1 MSLRGT
7 SKWGKLLRK
16 PDGSDKN
23 FNLNEDVVDFL
34 KPSTEKERIPGEGTR
49 QLPAPRI
56 DTFAAQRWPDA
67 SDVRKAVASPPGTYA
82 SKPKRKKNVN
92 VAFVRTPP
100 EIIGE
105 GGDDSEVPVVEVSRA
120 KAKLARSQT
129 ERRPVAPVL
138 DTQAAEKH
146 RQAANYPLSAPAVRN
161 AYQRKNSLADPTH
174 PVNHPFFES
183 QSQPVPPPVP
193 EHAPVQQSPRPGL
206 LKRAPTTFSN
216 LEDHEAS
223 PVSDEEVPPIPPH
236 LELPIKTIR
245 PLESPM
251 SPPIIDNSELATF
264 LQDSPPQ
271 PRSLPPREAKRQS
284 MIREEE
290 GRVLRRLSRL
300 DYDEVAPNVLDPR
313 RPPSP
318 NSPPRQSRSRSPQL
332 PSIVPTDFNFDPH
345 DHLRSA
351 SPEQQA
357 PPIVLPHRAHP
368 LPDVPGQ
375 HDGPDPATRNVQPSF
390 SSSHY
395 TNDSTH
401 SASSHRQ
408 RLPSDFLASSS
419 PASSVRSASLQPN
432 TASRPPHAANVHP
445 LPQPPTRDPSPSYF
459 SQRSLAPQTTNVN
472 GLTPGLTPGITP
484 GITPGLSPGLPANL
498 PIPTYDA
505 NGRSG
510 SAFSYRNISPPEHVQ
525 GTAEHDA
532 LFDFGMRV
540 AHMRGVFRLT
550 AEREKSIQSCTI
562 REWIRAAIW
571 WLHKG
576 RAGLTVQIRNTPK
589 GSNRPETLTQAHV
602 DVAKTWWIL
611 TDVLSG
617 ADSPHSKVD
626 SPQDT
631 LLRDMDIVRASL
643 RTFTLSMSRNN
654 VMPPHQSLI
663 QGQDTTMWVE
673 YPRFASD
680 VASLLRG
687 NTSQA
692 LIAQDQLEEANPLEA
707 LPLGDTRDTFCYSR
721 MFVSASINTEEADTD
736 RVVLPCVLTMIRGK
750 SEFQTSVVISSQAD
764 MVNLSIRPGDGGY
777 GKGPTWH
784 DVSWKSKEHGLY
796 IRLPRGFTLN
806 LAFQEP
812 DFRSLWSMVDYTN
825 KIYSSMKPEGD
836 ERMIHKAH
844 LGEIAHTDSTNPS
857 AFSKDKVRSCTA
869 FVFEK
874 RLHVR
879 TGLGETN
886 LHRGYR
892 LLLMANP
899 VNKSLTMAG
908 IPLCRTTPLLFEMSA
923 ETEPSIMH
931 VHTQDSKR
939 QCRTTLAF
947 KSGHE
952 RQAFYEVLQGIAT
965 DKNEQ
970 IVARVGLR
978 SMVAETSTGQDTIA
992 GALQGLGWQ
1001 DVRVVTDANAA
1012 IGQDQGDMTMSEH
1025 FRFIVT
1031 HDSGAVT
1038 DRLNLGPGELL
1049 LRLPASKTPVISLLR
1064 APQEDL
1070 TASLDIGRAQHGR
1083 EGLKRLVQ
1091 TAATSP
1097 TTRTLTF
1104 PSMADLHTFQKAL
1117 TRYTVK
1123 YDGSATLFAISRRRM
1138 VVPIYKKWEATK
1150 VRIQILTL
1158 GNVTKIA
1165 AFFED
1170 FSHADAMVFQI
1181 KAADTFE
1188 KAKGDKQA
1196 KYCVK
1201 FVDAKFSLPK
1211 KEKDVE
1217 GSEDEPPSDAKIW
1230 GKGVRRKYINLEGL
1244 EYAGEHDDI
1253 TIGFETEEER
1263 DRFSEGLPAATTN
1276 KVFQLRRKI

>member
-1 MSLRGT
+1 MSLRGS

-16 PDGSDKN
+16 NEASDKN
-23 FNLNEDVVDFL
+23 FKLNEDVVDFL
-34 KPSTEKERIPGEGTR
+34 KPSTERERIPGEGTR

-56 DTFAAQRWPDA
+56 DTAAAQRWPDA
-67 SDVRKAVASPPGTYA
+67 ADVRRAAASPPEAYPA
-82 SKPKRKKNVN
+82 KPKKKKKNVN
-92 VAFVRTPP
+92 VSFVRTPP

-105 GGDDSEVPVVEVSRA
+105 GGDDSEVPVVEVARA
-120 KAKLARSQT
+120 KARLARSQT
-129 ERRPVAPVL
+129 ERRAAAPVL
-138 DTQAAEKH
+138 DTQAAERH
-146 RQAANYPLSAPAVRN
+146 RQPANYPMSAPAVRH
-161 AYQRKNSLADPTH
+161 AYQRNNSLADPTH

-183 QSQPVPPPVP
+183 QPQPVPPPVP
-193 EHAPVQQSPRPGL
+193 QHGPAQESPRPGM
-206 LKRAPTTFSN
+206 LKRAPTTFSS
-216 LEDHEAS
+216 LEDDPIS
-223 PVSDEEVPPIPPH
+223 PTSDEDVPPIPPH
-236 LELPIKTIR
+236 VELPMRTIR
-245 PLESPM
+245 PPESPI
-251 SPPIIDNSELATF
+251 SPPIIDNTELASF

-271 PRSLPPREAKRQS
+271 PRSLPPRDAKRQS

-300 DYDEVAPNVLDPR
+300 DYDEATSDALDPR

-318 NSPPRQSRSRSPQL
+318 NSPPRESRSRSPQL
-332 PSIVPTDFNFDPH
+332 PSIVPTDFGSGIP
-345 DHLRSA
+345 DHLRST
-351 SPEQQA
+351 SPEQPA

-368 LPDVPGQ
+368 LPEIPSQ
-375 HDGPDPATRNVQPSF
+375 HDDTTDTAITTRNMQPSF

-432 TASRPPHAANVHP
+432 NLPRMPLSPNAHP
-445 LPQPPTRDPSPSYF
+445 LPQPPSRGPSPSYF
-459 SQRSLAPQTTNVN
+459 SQQSLAPQAQNFN
-472 GLTPGLTPGITP
+472 GLTPGITP
-484 GITPGLSPGLPANL
+484 GHAPGLASGHLPT
-498 PIPTYDA
+498 PSYDV

-510 SAFSYRNISPPEHVQ
+510 SAFSYRNVSPPEHVQ

-550 AEREKSIQSCTI
+550 AERERPIQSCTV

-576 RAGLTVQIRNTPK
+576 RAGLTVQIRSTPK
-589 GSNRPETLTQAHV
+589 GTTRPETLTQAHV

-617 ADSPHSKVD
+617 ADSPHSKID

-680 VASLLRG
+680 VAALLRG

-692 LIAQDQLEEANPLEA
+692 LIAQDEVEEANPLEA

-721 MFVSASINTEEADTD
+721 MFVSASINTDEADTD
-736 RVVLPCVLTMIRGK
+736 RVLLPCVLTMIRAK

-764 MVNLSIRPGDGGY
+764 LVNITIKPGDGGY
-777 GKGPTWH
+777 GRGPTWH

-796 IRLPRGFTLN
+796 VRLPRGFTLN

-825 KIYSSMKPEGD
+825 KIYSSVKPEAD
-836 ERMIHKAH
+836 ERMVHEAH
-844 LGEIAHTDSTNPS
+844 LVELAHTDSTNPN
-857 AFSKDKVRSCTA
+857 AFSKDKVRSCRA

-908 IPLCRTTPLLFEMSA
+908 IPLCRVSPLLFEMTA
-923 ETEPSIMH
+923 GNEPPVMH
-931 VHTQDSKR
+931 VYTQDSKR
-939 QCRTTLAF
+939 QCRTTLTF
-947 KSGHE
+947 KSGRD
-952 RQAFYEVLQGIAT
+952 RQDFYEVLQGIST
-965 DKNEQ
+965 DQDEQ
-970 IVARVGLR
+970 VVARVGLR
-978 SMVAETSTGQDTIA
+978 TMTAEASAGQDTAA
-992 GALQGLGWQ
+992 GAFQGLAWK
-1001 DVRVVTDANAA
+1001 DVRVVTEANAA
-1012 IGQDQGDMTMSEH
+1012 VGQDQGDMTLSEH
-1025 FRFIVT
+1025 FRVIAT
-1031 HDSGAVT
+1031 HESGAVT

-1049 LRLPASKTPVISLLR
+1049 LRLPASKTPSLSLLR

-1070 TASLDIGRAQHGR
+1070 TASLDIAKAQHGR
-1083 EGLKRLVQ
+1083 EGLKRFVQ
-1091 TAATSP
+1091 TAATTP

-1104 PSMADLHTFQKAL
+1104 PSLEELHTFQKAL

-1123 YDGSATLFAISRRRM
+1123 FDGTATLFAIARRRM

-1158 GNVTKIA
+1158 GNTTKIA

-1188 KAKGDKQA
+1188 KAKGDKPA

-1211 KEKDVE
+1211 KEKDGE
-1217 GSEDEPPSDAKIW
+1217 GGEDEPPSDSQVW
-1230 GKGVRRKYINLEGL
+1230 GKGVRRKFINLEGL

>member
-1 MSLRGT
+1 MSLRGS

-23 FNLNEDVVDFL
+23 FRLNEDVVDFL

-49 QLPAPRI
+49 QLAAPRI
-56 DTFAAQRWPDA
+56 DTSAAQRWPEA
-67 SDVRKAVASPPGTYA
+67 SDVRRATVSPPATYT

-120 KAKLARSQT
+120 RARLARSQT
-129 ERRPVAPVL
+129 ERRAVAPVL
-138 DTQAAEKH
+138 DTQVAEQD
-146 RQAANYPLSAPAVRN
+146 RQAADYPMSAPAVRN

-174 PVNHPFFES
+174 PVNHPFFEP

-206 LKRAPTTFSN
+206 LKRAPTTFTN
-216 LEDHEAS
+216 LEDSPAS
-223 PVSDEEVPPIPPH
+223 PTSDEEVPPIPPH
-236 LELPIKTIR
+236 VELPMKTIY
-245 PLESPM
+245 PLESPI
-251 SPPIIDNSELATF
+251 SPPIIDNRELATF
-264 LQDSPPQ
+264 LQDSPPH

-332 PSIVPTDFNFDPH
+332 PSIVPTDFNFDTP

-351 SPEQQA
+351 SPQQPA
-357 PPIVLPHRAHP
+357 PPIVLPHRVHP

-375 HDGPDPATRNVQPSF
+375 HDDSNPVTKRNVQPSF

-419 PASSVRSASLQPN
+419 PASSVRSASLQPSN
-432 TASRPPHAANVHP
+432 ASRPPHASSVHP
-445 LPQPPTRDPSPSYF
+445 LPQPPSRGPSPSYF
-459 SQRSLAPQTTNVN
+459 SQRSLAPQTLNVN

-484 GITPGLSPGLPANL
+484 GLTPGIPGSL
-498 PIPTYDA
+498 PIPSYDA

-550 AEREKSIQSCTI
+550 AERERSIQSCTI

-589 GSNRPETLTQAHV
+589 GLNRPETLTQAHV

-643 RTFTLSMSRNN
+643 RTFNLSMSRNN

-687 NTSQA
+687 NTSQT
-692 LIAQDQLEEANPLEA
+692 LIAQEQLEEANPLEA

-764 MVNLSIRPGDGGY
+764 LVNLSIRPGDGGY

-844 LGEIAHTDSTNPS
+844 LLEIAHTDSTNPS

-923 ETEPSIMH
+923 ETEPPIMH

-947 KSGHE
+947 KSDHE
-952 RQAFYEVLQGIAT
+952 RQDFYEVLQGIAT
-965 DKNEQ
+965 DQNEQ
-970 IVARVGLR
+970 VVARVGLR

-992 GALQGLGWQ
+992 GALQGLSWQ
-1001 DVRVVTDANAA
+1001 DVRVVTDANAE

-1025 FRFIVT
+1025 FRLIAT
-1031 HDSGAVT
+1031 HNS
-1038 DRLNLGPGELL
+1038 PGELL
-1049 LRLPASKTPVISLLR
+1049 LRLPAVSTPSMTLLR
-1064 APQEDL
+1064 APEEDL
-1070 TASLDIGRAQHGR
+1070 TASLDIGKAQHGR

-1091 TAATSP
+1091 TAATTP
-1097 TTRTLTF
+1097 TIRTLTF

-1117 TRYTVK
+1117 TRYSVRF
-1123 YDGSATLFAISRRRM
+1123 DGSATLFAISRRRM

-1188 KAKGDKQA
+1188 KAKGDKPA
-1196 KYCVK
+1196 KYCIK

-1211 KEKDVE
+1211 KEKDVQ
-1217 GSEDEPPSDAKIW
+1217 GSEDEPPSDSKIW

-1253 TIGFETEEER
+1253 TIGFETEEGESDSVTGR
-1263 DRFSEGLPAATTN
+1263 QR
-1276 KVFQLRRKI
+1276 QRC